1 LVSDLMAIA
10 ELDYNPDVGPP
21 TQEPSQQESE

>member
-1 LVSDLMAIA
+1 MAIA